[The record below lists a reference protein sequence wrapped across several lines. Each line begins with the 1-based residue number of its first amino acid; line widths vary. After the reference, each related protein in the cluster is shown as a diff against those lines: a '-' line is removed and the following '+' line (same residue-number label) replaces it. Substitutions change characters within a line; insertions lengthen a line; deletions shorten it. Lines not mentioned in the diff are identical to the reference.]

1 MSPVLHLVTSQYQDS
16 NDRIF
21 FHFPPHLR
29 FNSNICSL
37 CHTFFAAFHFHY
49 SQSQSVGGYT
59 GAGGNRALLHFHCT
73 DTLLF
78 SSSSSV
84 TWNYHEVRE
93 WLLPLPPPW
102 QIALVPTTGMNGTE
116 YFMRYGKKKRE
127 TAPNRWGGRNIS
139 IQLKHEHW
147 VIFSLPTSK

>member
-93 WLLPLPPPW
+93 WLLPLPPPHRRDKLLLFQPLAW
-102 QIALVPTTGMNGTE
+102 MGQNILCDM
-116 YFMRYGKKKRE
+116 GKKKAKQHQIGEEEE
-127 TAPNRWGGRNIS
+127 TF
-139 IQLKHEHW
+139 L
-147 VIFSLPTSK
+147 FSWNMNTG